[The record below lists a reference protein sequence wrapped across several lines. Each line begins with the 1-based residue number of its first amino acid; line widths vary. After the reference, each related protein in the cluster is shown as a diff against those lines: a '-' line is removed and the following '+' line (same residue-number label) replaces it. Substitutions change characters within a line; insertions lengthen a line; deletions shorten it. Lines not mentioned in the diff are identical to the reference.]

1 MSSFMRAATL
11 FLRERLIVRPF
22 AGFYEETGETA
33 NATLAAFAAR
43 NTPEIRKAE
52 IRYRN
57 AAV

>member
-1 MSSFMRAATL
+1 MRAATL

-57 AAV
+57 AEV